1 MLDYE
6 VLVLPDFQSMVITA
20 VTLIILYIIY
30 RRFLY
35 IPVSMYLQERRN
47 LIQGEI
53 NDAKGLKEDAIALK
67 KNQEAMINSARLEGQ
82 QIVENAK
89 KVGEEVK
96 ENIILEAKKE
106 AKEIVLKAE
115 KEIERQKKLALEDI
129 KNKSIDM
136 GVLIASRIMEEEVN
150 IDKQEYLIDKF
161 IDEVGKSEWQS

>member
-136 GVLIASRIMEEEVN
+136 GVLIASRIIEEEVN
-150 IDKQEYLIDKF
+150 IDQQEYLIDKF

>member
-115 KEIERQKKLALEDI
+115 KEVERQRKLALEDM

-136 GVLIASRIMEEEVN
+136 GVLIASKIMEEEVS
-150 IDKQEYLIDKF
+150 IDRQEYLIDKF
-161 IDEVGKSEWQS
+161 IDEVGKSEWQN